1 MISEKMT
8 SLACR
13 AFFLASFVLLA
24 LSITEAAARQMG
36 YTILRTSFE
45 PARLLEYAVILLVFV
60 IAMLLRQ
67 IREGAKAA

>member
-1 MISEKMT
+1 MSEKMS

-13 AFFLASFVLLA
+13 AFFLVSFVLLA
-24 LSITEAAARQMG
+24 LSVMEAVARRMG
-36 YTILRTSFE
+36 YTILRHSFE

>member
-1 MISEKMT
+1 M
-8 SLACR
+8 
-13 AFFLASFVLLA
+13 
-24 LSITEAAARQMG
+24 EAAARQMG

-67 IREGAKAA
+67 IRDGTRAA